1 MEMTTIDLERP
12 TDMSR
17 AVRLRQAT
25 HGTHDRLDTRI
36 MAERPFASRERY
48 GLFVMVQ
55 YQFHYEFDALFRN
68 SLLDELLPDLP
79 GRRRFHLIERDLADL
94 GIVPALANSTPAFSG
109 DDELDVPTALGWL
122 YVAEGSNLGAA
133 FLLKQAAK
141 LGLSE
146 SFGARHLAAAPKG
159 RGLHWKTF
167 TAALDAVN
175 LTGLEEERVIVGAQA
190 AFARVLGLVGE
201 IFAGRL
207 DGIVPTDGEAG
218 HAS

>member
-1 MEMTTIDLERP
+1 MTTIDLERP

-17 AVRLRQAT
+17 AVRLKRAT
-25 HGTHDRLDTRI
+25 HATHDRLDTRI
-36 MAERPFASRERY
+36 MAEKPFASRERY

-55 YQFHYEFDALFRN
+55 YQFHYEFDALFKN
-68 SLLDELLPDLP
+68 SLLDRLLPDLP

-94 GIVPALANSTPAFSG
+94 GIVPALVNCTPAFSG
-109 DDELDVPTALGWL
+109 SDELDVPTALGWL

-146 SFGARHLAAAPKG
+146 SFGARHLAAAPNG
-159 RGLHWKTF
+159 RGLHWRTF
-167 TAALDAVN
+167 TAALDAVK

-190 AFARVLGLVGE
+190 AFARVLRSVE
-201 IFAGRL
+201 ETFAARL
-207 DGIVPTDGEAG
+207 DRIASTDGETG
-218 HAS
+218 RAS